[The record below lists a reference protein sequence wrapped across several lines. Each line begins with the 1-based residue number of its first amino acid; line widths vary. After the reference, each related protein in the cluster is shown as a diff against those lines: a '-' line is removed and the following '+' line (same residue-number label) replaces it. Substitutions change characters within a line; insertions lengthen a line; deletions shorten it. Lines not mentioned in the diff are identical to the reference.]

1 MSEPNVT
8 EPNVGEQTITV
19 VKREHVGGGV
29 SRKLARRG
37 QIAAV
42 VYGAGRD
49 SVPIQVDRKSVLE
62 LIKHSGS
69 ENAVF
74 LLKMSGTKQER
85 HAMIRDMQVDPVS
98 RRILHIDFQR
108 ILMDQAIR
116 VQVAVELVGTPAGV
130 RNEGG
135 ILDFVTREV
144 EVECLPGD
152 IPKSLPV
159 DISHLHI
166 GQHVEV
172 HELEVPEK
180 VTVLDEPDRTLAA
193 VGAPRV
199 IEEPEEE
206 LGEELLLEAEMEEPE
221 VIGRGKEGEE
231 EEAESEQD

>member
-1 MSEPNVT
+1 MSEPNVS
-8 EPNVGEQTITV
+8 EQTITV
-19 VKREHVGGGV
+19 EQREQTGGGV

-42 VYGAGRD
+42 VYGAGKE
-49 SVPIQVDRKSVLE
+49 SVPIQVDRKVVLE
-62 LIKHSGS
+62 LLKKTGR

-74 LLKMSGTKQER
+74 LLKMAGTKKER

-108 ILMDQAIR
+108 ILMDQTIR
-116 VQVAVELVGTPAGV
+116 VQVPVELVGTPEGV

-152 IPKSLPV
+152 IPRSLPV

-172 HELEVPEK
+172 HELEIPK
-180 VTVLDEPDRTLAA
+180 RVTVLDEPERTLAA

-206 LGEELLLEAEMEEPE
+206 LEEELLLEAEAEEPE
-221 VIGRGKEGEE
+221 VIGRGKEDEG
-231 EEAESEQD
+231 EEAESEEG

>member
-1 MSEPNVT
+1 MSEPNVS
-8 EPNVGEQTITV
+8 EQKITV
-19 VKREHVGGGV
+19 EKREQIGSGA

-42 VYGAGRD
+42 VYGASKD
-49 SVPIQVDRKSVLE
+49 TVPIQVDRKSVLE
-62 LIKHSGS
+62 MLKRSGS

-74 LLKMSGTKQER
+74 LLKMAGTKKER

-98 RRILHIDFQR
+98 RQILHIDFQR

-116 VQVAVELVGTPAGV
+116 VQVPVELVGTPDGV

-135 ILDFVTREV
+135 VLDFVTREI

-152 IPKSLPV
+152 IPRSLTV

-180 VTVLDEPDRTLAA
+180 VTVLEEPDRTLAA
-193 VGAPRV
+193 VGAPRE

-206 LGEELLLEAEMEEPE
+206 LEEELLLEAEMEEPE
-221 VIGRGKEGEE
+221 VIGRGKEEDE
-231 EEAESEQD
+231 EEAEAEED

>member
-1 MSEPNVT
+1 MSEPNLS
-8 EPNVGEQTITV
+8 EQTITV
-19 VKREHVGGGV
+19 EQREHKGGGV
-29 SRKLARRG
+29 ARKLAHRG

-49 SVPIQVDRKSVLE
+49 SVPIQVDRKTVLE
-62 LIKHSGS
+62 LLKSSGS

-74 LLKMSGTKQER
+74 LLKMAGTKKER

-98 RRILHIDFQR
+98 RQILHIDFQR
-108 ILMDQAIR
+108 ILMDQTIR
-116 VQVAVELVGTPAGV
+116 VQIPVELVGTPDGV

-135 ILDFVTREV
+135 VLDFVTREV

-152 IPKSLPV
+152 IPRSLPV

-172 HELEVPEK
+172 HELEVPEN
-180 VTVLDEPDRTLAA
+180 VTLLEEPDRTLAA
-193 VGAPRV
+193 VGAPRA

-206 LGEELLLEAEMEEPE
+206 LEEELLLEAEAEEPE
-221 VIGRGKEGEE
+221 VIGRGKEDEE
-231 EEAESEQD
+231 EEAESEEG

>member
-1 MSEPNVT
+1 MSEQV
-8 EPNVGEQTITV
+8 ITV
-19 VKREHVGGGV
+19 EQREHTGGGV
-29 SRKLARRG
+29 SRKLAHRG

-42 VYGAGRD
+42 VYGAGKD
-49 SVPIQVDRKSVLE
+49 SVPIQVDRKTVLE
-62 LIKHSGS
+62 LIKSSGS

-74 LLKMSGTKQER
+74 LLKMAGTKKER

-98 RRILHIDFQR
+98 RQILHIDFQR

-116 VQVAVELVGTPAGV
+116 VQVPVELLGTPDGV

-135 ILDFVTREV
+135 VLDFVTREV

-152 IPKSLPV
+152 IPRSLSV

-172 HELEVPEK
+172 HELEVPER
-180 VTVLDEPDRTLAA
+180 VTVLEEPDRTLAA
-193 VGAPRV
+193 VGAPRE

-206 LGEELLLEAEMEEPE
+206 LEEELLLEAEAEEPE
-221 VIGRGKEGEE
+221 VIGRGKEDEG
-231 EEAESEQD
+231 EEAESEEG